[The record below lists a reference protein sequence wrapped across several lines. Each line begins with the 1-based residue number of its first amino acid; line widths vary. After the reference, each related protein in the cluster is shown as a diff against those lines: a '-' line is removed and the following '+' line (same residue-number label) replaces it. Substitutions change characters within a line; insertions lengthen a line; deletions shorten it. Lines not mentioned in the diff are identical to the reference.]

1 MTTRLSRRTFIA
13 TTAAGVAAASV
24 APKPGFGAK
33 TVKIGFNA
41 PLTGEVAAWGLPG
54 LNGCEIWAEQVNA
67 AGGVDIGGEAHMVE
81 LVPFD
86 NEYLSDKALQGAKKQ
101 VLEDDVKIILMLG
114 GTDAAGAVPWLT
126 RKKILST
133 TLLPSDL
140 SPDTKYHLA
149 PCEVHPIYN
158 VTGVEWLAENNPNL
172 KTAAI
177 CAQDDELGR
186 PSVATYRAAF
196 EAAGIDVVY
205 DKFFGID
212 TADFAPI
219 VTAMLAAKPDILCLD
234 TAYADF
240 VNLITEQ
247 AFLQGFEGQ
256 IVSCTF
262 DFYPQVIEKTSAEFC
277 EGFVFQFPDFDDAAL
292 NDPKITFKNPGAFY
306 KTYSER
312 YPGTWSA
319 VSWEYVSI
327 LDLWKIAAE
336 KAGSVEPLDV
346 LAAMKQDGTG
356 DHAFGKSTWWGKE
369 LFGIDNALV
378 GDWPVVQIQNGKAK
392 IVAFKSIPAWW
403 DKNKD
408 IMIKHFEALGEMW
421 YQRS

>member
-1 MTTRLSRRTFIA
+1 M
-13 TTAAGVAAASV
+13 
-24 APKPGFGAK
+24 
-33 TVKIGFNA
+33 
-41 PLTGEVAAWGLPG
+41 
-54 LNGCEIWAEQVNA
+54 
-67 AGGVDIGGEAHMVE
+67 GGPH
-81 LVPFD
+81 
-86 NEYLSDKALQGAKKQ
+86 LSDKALQGAKKQ

-158 VTGVEWLAENNPNL
+158 VTGVEWLAENNPGL

-219 VTAMLAAKPDILCLD
+219 VTAMLATKPDILCLD

-247 AFLQGFEGQ
+247 AFLQGFKGQ
-256 IVSCTF
+256 IISCTF

-292 NDPKITFKNPGAFY
+292 NDPKITFKNPGAFF

-336 KAGSVEPLDV
+336 TAGSVEPLDV

-356 DHAFGKSTWWGKE
+356 DHAFGKSNWWGKE
-369 LFGIDNALV
+369 LFGVDNALV

>member
-1 MTTRLSRRTFIA
+1 MA

-24 APKPGFGAK
+24 APKPSFGAK

-54 LNGCEIWAEQVNA
+54 YNGCEIWAEQVNA
-67 AGGVDIGGEAHMVE
+67 AGGINIGGEAHMVE

-219 VTAMLAAKPDILCLD
+219 VTAMLATKPDILCLD

-247 AFLQGFEGQ
+247 AFLQGFKGQ
-256 IVSCTF
+256 IISCTF
-262 DFYPQVIEKTSAEFC
+262 DFYPQVIEKTSKEFC

-292 NDPKITFKNPGAFY
+292 NNSKITFKNPGAFF

-336 KAGSVEPLDV
+336 TAGSVEPLDV

-356 DHAFGKSTWWGKE
+356 DHAFGKSNWWGKE
-369 LFGIDNALV
+369 LFGVDNALV

-421 YQRS
+421 YQRN